1 MHTCKSLYILLHMGP
16 LVMAN
21 TKQPN
26 FLSPWPWLG
35 CQQCDLSYP
44 PSWSTAHQCTGSRSQ
59 TLSHALGRDCSA
71 HMCVCER
78 GEGGGCSAWG
88 GREGGQRMIV
98 YAAHL
103 GEFDGLGF
111 GVVLVSARDEGAEE
125 DVKLCSGVSIH
136 CSSNGPHQR
145 EEKQT
150 LQP

>member
-1 MHTCKSLYILLHMGP
+1 
-16 LVMAN
+16 
-21 TKQPN
+21 
-26 FLSPWPWLG
+26 
-35 CQQCDLSYP
+35 
-44 PSWSTAHQCTGSRSQ
+44 
-59 TLSHALGRDCSA
+59 
-71 HMCVCER
+71 MCVCER

-136 CSSNGPHQR
+136 CSSNGPHQ
-145 EEKQT
+145 
-150 LQP
+150 